1 MNVQDYSQLRAF
13 ARVDGLKLFVLWLVS
28 FVCYVGGL
36 NHPGLGLVA
45 IMLAFITPFL
55 SARLL
60 RKYRDEVLQGTLKF
74 GRGWFYVVLQFF
86 HASVL
91 FAVAQFIYFA
101 FIDKGYFMDTLSEM
115 LLAPENKE
123 ALKALGMQGLEETL
137 TMMRQMRPIDQV
149 LNILMSNLLIGC
161 LVGVPIAAFCK
172 KEK

>member
-1 MNVQDYSQLRAF
+1 MTGVQTCALPIFRRGGGQDDLHARIVAADGLRAGEAVQPVF
-13 ARVDGLKLFVLWLVS
+13 
-28 FVCYVGGL
+28 
-36 NHPGLGLVA
+36 HHQ
-45 IMLAFITPFL
+45 
-55 SARLL
+55 L